1 MKHVFILCIGLALSA
16 ASCKK
21 KSYAP
26 RYTAAYITGIDFRKC
41 MCCGGPMITFS
52 DTTEPYAA
60 AYKIVRNNWEELGIT
75 DSTQFPV
82 KVQILYKVDTASCD
96 GKFITITALKK

>member
-52 DTTEPYAA
+52 DTVTPYAA
-60 AYKIVRNNWEELGIT
+60 SYKLITNNWEELGIT
-75 DSTQFPV
+75 DSTVYPV
-82 KVQILYKVDTASCD
+82 KVLITYTPDADRCNGQ
-96 GKFITITALKK
+96 FITITGIKK